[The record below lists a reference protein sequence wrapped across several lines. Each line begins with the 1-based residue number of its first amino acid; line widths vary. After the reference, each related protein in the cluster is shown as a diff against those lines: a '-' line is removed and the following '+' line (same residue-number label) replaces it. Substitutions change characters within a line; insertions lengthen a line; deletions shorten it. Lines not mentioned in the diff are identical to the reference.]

1 MSTEA
6 IQVQVSTRHTVAALR
21 DLPEGPAP
29 TWTFIYAPGA
39 GSNLN
44 DPFGAQLSRTLKT
57 RGLATV
63 RFQFP
68 YMEEKRRKPDGRQLL
83 EETWRAVIDQV
94 GASAAKLAIGG
105 RSMGGRIASEVAA
118 QVTGVDALPLFAYP
132 LRPPYDPSKLRDG
145 HFTSIRVPTFF
156 CSGTRDAFG
165 TPEELR
171 EAVTQVPNAKLHLL
185 EGADHGFAVAK
196 SSGRTRQAVW
206 DEAVDQLLDWVQTL

>member
-1 MSTEA
+1 MSTED
-6 IQVQVSTRHTVAALR
+6 IQVQVSSRHTATALL

-44 DPFGAQLSRTLKT
+44 DPFGTHLSLRLTVQ
-57 RGLATV
+57 GHATV

-68 YMEEKRRKPDGRQLL
+68 YMEEKRRRPDGRQLL
-83 EETWRAVIDQV
+83 EETWCAVIDQV
-94 GASAAKLAIGG
+94 GDSTPKLAIGG
-105 RSMGGRIASEVAA
+105 RSMGGRIASQVAP
-118 QVTGVDALPLFAYP
+118 QVAGVDALALFAYP

-145 HFTSIRVPTFF
+145 HLASLVVPTLF
-156 CSGTRDAFG
+156 CSGTRDSFG

-171 EAVTQVPNAKLHLL
+171 EAVAKVPNARLHLL
-185 EGADHGFAVAK
+185 EGADHGFSVAK

-206 DEAVDQLLDWVQTL
+206 EEAVDQLLDWVQTL